1 MNTNLQKFFVIAI
14 GALVALFL
22 MVDGA
27 AVAEATLNSG
37 VVENPTGIS
46 QSWIWIIPTLLIFGL
61 GFLLSWF
68 VFGVEDAS
76 RWRESM
82 PDRRSNLSDTSE
94 T

>member
-14 GALVALFL
+14 GVIVALFL

-37 VVENPTGIS
+37 VAENPAGIS
-46 QSWIWIIPTLLIFGL
+46 HSWIWIIPTLLIFGL

-68 VFGVEDAS
+68 IFGVEDAS
-76 RWRESM
+76 RRRESM

>member
-14 GALVALFL
+14 GVIVALFL

-37 VVENPTGIS
+37 VAENPAGIS
-46 QSWIWIIPTLLIFGL
+46 HSWIWIIPTLLIFGL

-68 VFGVEDAS
+68 VFGVEYAS

-82 PDRRSNLSDTSE
+82 PDRRSNLSDTRE